1 MLTVRRDGCTSGTGG
16 RREGCLRA
24 CAQPQNPPQN
34 HISRCWCL
42 LKSPKRSKDTSQRST
57 ELKLAT
63 GILYCNLCCWGCTFT
78 SNVPDRSRWCPPP
91 ILSSD
96 CPTWCPLNQT
106 FQLSPGSDEC
116 TVIQGP
122 ALLRGP
128 PGGEPHTSQ
137 VGNSRLQATSKPGLL
152 DVLRGATDN
161 NLTQT
166 TFDATVQIEGITPCD
181 VARDVS
187 YSAINSAILRI
198 TKSEDY
204 SMAGQQW
211 NSQPSLIQPSLKQ
224 LSLCLGDKFKSPSKG
239 IKFPIWAS
247 GFSDLCQISH
257 CVLLQG
263 VWSLFLIFLP
273 LSSIFETNPPCVWPL
288 FVVGQI
294 FARQ

>member
-1 MLTVRRDGCTSGTGG
+1 MI
-16 RREGCLRA
+16 EG
-24 CAQPQNPPQN
+24 
-34 HISRCWCL
+34 HVT
-42 LKSPKRSKDTSQRST
+42 KEKRSKIGNRHTVLQSALLRM
-57 ELKLAT
+57 
-63 GILYCNLCCWGCTFT
+63 YNCTFT

-122 ALLRGP
+122 ALEGGP
-128 PGGEPHTSQ
+128 SGEPHTSQ
-137 VGNSRLQATSKPGLL
+137 VGNSRLQATSEPGLL
-152 DVLRGATDN
+152 DVLRGATNN

-204 SMAGQQW
+204 SMAGQQ
-211 NSQPSLIQPSLKQ
+211 
-224 LSLCLGDKFKSPSKG
+224 
-239 IKFPIWAS
+239 
-247 GFSDLCQISH
+247 
-257 CVLLQG
+257 
-263 VWSLFLIFLP
+263 
-273 LSSIFETNPPCVWPL
+273 
-288 FVVGQI
+288 
-294 FARQ
+294 